1 MSKAKDKRSKPA
13 TTPQRRGKG
22 KTAGRGQKPA
32 TGQQGASL
40 KTLAQ
45 AFVRELETEELTG
58 YTDPKGRQGKR
69 GNETHLAPT
78 AVPTLA
84 EVMRT
89 IARRLRESAADGQP
103 ERDRLAQSLN
113 EALPA
118 LIEAALLLE
127 KIINRDCEHLAPE
140 ARADAIRKA
149 TAWPV
154 AYLAHAGE
162 RSRALDIMAKEL
174 AALGAGLTMKTKGKG
189 LASVHVQAA
198 LDVIRAATQ
207 LLPVFV
213 AVQKWKREDPD
224 WAGQYADA
232 PIPCDREGRVILP
245 KEDRIDKR
253 WEKVFDYVAEQ
264 RHKARDVFGKGNWGD
279 HMNKIRPAI
288 LRNVDCGRFYA
299 AARAAVEGIELRRR
313 QAMDAGAASRRE
325 QAAEIEAESKRLAQ
339 MERQIIAAAGS
350 SSGAKRKKA

>member
-13 TTPQRRGKG
+13 TAPQRRGNG

-40 KTLAQ
+40 KTLAA
-45 AFVRELETEELTG
+45 AFVRELKTEELTG
-58 YTDPKGRQGKR
+58 YTDPKGRRGKR

-127 KIINRDCEHLAPE
+127 KIINYDCEHLAPE
-140 ARADAIRKA
+140 ARAEAIRKA

-162 RSRALDIMAKEL
+162 RSRALDIMAAEL

-198 LDVIRAATQ
+198 LDVILHVERQ
-207 LLPVFV
+207 LPVLI
-213 AVQKWKREDPD
+213 
-224 WAGQYADA
+224 AGYAAA
-232 PIPCDREGRVILP
+232 PVPRDREGRVILP

-253 WEKVFDYVAEQ
+253 WTKFFDYVAEQ
-264 RHKARDVFGKGNWGD
+264 RHKARAVFGKGKWGD

-299 AARAAVEGIELRRR
+299 AVRAAVEGIELRRR

-339 MERQIIAAAGS
+339 MERQIIASAGS